1 MTRRRTVPRHR
12 RREQATNLAIQLGRG
27 DLIQS
32 NAGAV
37 RWCVKDPT
45 WGQDDDWQGEGFYV
59 RENLGDG
66 LYDLRYLGT
75 NARQARVIIGQI
87 KREVRKD
94 IRAEREAEK
103 EEVRAGRKQRRK
115 ETAPERRQRV
125 LRTIGDVLGLVV
137 KYGPGVATAG
147 AAIGGAVGSP

>member
-1 MTRRRTVPRHR
+1 MKRRTVPRER
-12 RREQATNLAIQLGRG
+12 RREQATNLAIQFGRG
-27 DLIQS
+27 DLIES

-45 WGQDDDWQGEGFYV
+45 FGTDEDWQGEGFYV

-66 LYDLRYLGT
+66 LLDIRYLGT

-87 KREVRKD
+87 KREIRRD
-94 IRAEREAEK
+94 IRAELEAERK
-103 EEVRAGRKQRRK
+103 EVRAGKKERRK

-137 KYGPGVATAG
+137 KYGPGVANAG
-147 AAIGGAVGSP
+147 AAIGGAVGGP